1 MKQGEWKTAL
11 IDVSEDDDLTA
22 EINLGDVFDSVI
34 IRIPT
39 LTSSSISLK
48 VVEASGGTFND
59 LYMTIPTSGANIQVK
74 TDKATTAHI
83 IQMPLGGFQFIKL
96 LASDAQAA
104 DRTFNVCGVRG

>member
-1 MKQGEWKTAL
+1 MKIGKWETAL
-11 IDVSEDDDLTA
+11 IDISESTTLTA
-22 EINLGDVFDSVI
+22 EVDLGDVFDSVL

-48 VVEASGGTFND
+48 VAEATAGTFND

-83 IQMPLGGFQFIKL
+83 IQMPLGGFQFIKI
-96 LASDAQAA
+96 LASDAQEA
-104 DRTFNVCGVRG
+104 DRSLSVCGVRG

>member
-1 MKQGEWKTAL
+1 MKIGNWKTAL
-11 IDVSEDDDLTA
+11 FDISESATLTA
-22 EINLGDVFDSVI
+22 EVDLGDVFDTLL

-39 LTSSSISLK
+39 IDSASISVK
-48 VVEASGGTFND
+48 VAEASGGTFND